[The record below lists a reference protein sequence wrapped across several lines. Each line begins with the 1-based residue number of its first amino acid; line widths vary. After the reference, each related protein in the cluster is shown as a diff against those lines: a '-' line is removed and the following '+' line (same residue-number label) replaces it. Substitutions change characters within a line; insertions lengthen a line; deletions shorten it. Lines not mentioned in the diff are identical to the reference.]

1 VSFFSENFDCG
12 DYPDGAA
19 VARSCQHFH
28 GFLLSVG
35 DVPPGRAVL
44 LSERHLWIT
53 RSSGHGWCCCWF
65 YVRSHGMS
73 RDFLDLDHDGLCVKF
88 PFSFQGRFDNR
99 IPFLIFG
106 ILCVSCAFLT
116 FSLPVDD
123 FAEKLVLD
131 LQEYVEDRDVN
142 NNVEQLDEEELVFEP
157 LPEMTRSPYV
167 L

>member
-1 VSFFSENFDCG
+1 MAGAVVGSMFDHMVCHVTFLIWTMTGCVSNS
-12 DYPDGAA
+12 
-19 VARSCQHFH
+19 
-28 GFLLSVG
+28 L
-35 DVPPGRAVL
+35 
-44 LSERHLWIT
+44 
-53 RSSGHGWCCCWF
+53 
-65 YVRSHGMS
+65 
-73 RDFLDLDHDGLCVKF
+73 
-88 PFSFQGRFDNR
+88 FSFQGRFDNR